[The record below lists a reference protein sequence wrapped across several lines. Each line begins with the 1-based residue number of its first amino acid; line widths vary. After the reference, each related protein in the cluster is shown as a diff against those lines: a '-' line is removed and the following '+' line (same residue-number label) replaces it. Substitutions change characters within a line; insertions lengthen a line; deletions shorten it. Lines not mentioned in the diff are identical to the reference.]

1 VGGALSGIRVVEL
14 ATGVAGPMA
23 AMLLADFGADVVKVE
38 PPSGTDDRLR
48 PGFAMWG
55 RGKSSV
61 LQDPASRSGR
71 DELQWL
77 LDRADVCIASPDVTS
92 QWPGTMAEQATA
104 RNPGLVYLSMP
115 PYLDSA
121 PWAGG
126 RESNGLLSAAMGGSL
141 RQSSGDGGPVD
152 PVYPHLLY
160 MQAIWAACCAVAALF
175 ERQGSGLGQV
185 VTVGG
190 VHGAMAAS
198 PLQMVVR
205 PGQPDVNTAVG
216 PGGPSPAY
224 TRYRCADGRWLL
236 LAALTPKFQ
245 SIALQVLGF
254 SDLLEKA
261 ATSGF
266 AAVIGPAQR
275 ARVRPRFEAAFAAR
289 TSEDWLAAF
298 RAAGCPVALL
308 AGRESWL
315 DHPQIRA
322 IGMAVTVTDPD
333 GGIVTMPGNPVVLS
347 ATPALSPRPAP
358 QLGSPGAALP
368 EWPAQPAPGNAAPPA
383 ADNAGRRAPGSAGQR
398 AAAGPLAGTRV
409 LDVGVILAGP
419 YCGTLLAELGADVV
433 KVEIPDGDSFR
444 LQGFPYIRGQRGL
457 AIDLRAEKGRAVFR
471 ELVRSADVVIDN
483 YRPGVAERLGVSY
496 ERLRQE
502 KPDIISM
509 SVTAFGES
517 GPLRDEAGFDTIL
530 QAMSGIMTAQGGN
543 GEPVLLTLAVND
555 TAAAALT
562 ALGACLALF
571 HRARTGAGQRG
582 SACLAAAS
590 VLMQCEELIR
600 VNGRPAPVRGGPDFR
615 GSSSADRFY
624 RTCDGWIRVQATS
637 ERPASA
643 AALAGLARLA
653 GCACPDVTSGLDDA
667 LAAALES
674 RFAGMSTDEA
684 LAQLAAA
691 QIPALRARRG
701 SELPDDPQ
709 LIRWQVHQRM
719 SSGQGAELHAAG
731 RMARFS
737 RTQRNDVLV
746 PPGVG
751 EHTVEILLE
760 AGMGEEEIGSLIK
773 NGVVRAGDSMI
784 IAAMTP
790 YR

>member
-1 VGGALSGIRVVEL
+1 VVGALSGIRVAEL
-14 ATGVAGPMA
+14 ATDVAGPMA

-38 PPSGTDDRLR
+38 PPTGGGDRLR

-55 RGKSSV
+55 RGKSSFV
-61 LQDPASRSGR
+61 PDPRSHSAR
-71 DELQWL
+71 DQLRSL
-77 LDRADVCIASPDVTS
+77 LDRADVCVVSPAVAAL
-92 QWPGTMAEQATA
+92 WPGALAEQATA
-104 RNPGLVYLSMP
+104 RNPRLVYLLIP
-115 PYLDSA
+115 PYLDTA

-141 RQSSGDGGPVD
+141 RQSSHDGGPVD
-152 PVYPHLLY
+152 PVYPHVLY

-175 ERQGSGLGQV
+175 ERERSGLGQV

-205 PGQPDVNTAVG
+205 PGQPEVDTAVG
-216 PGGPSPAY
+216 PGGHSPTY
-224 TRYRCADGRWLL
+224 TRYRCADGRWLF
-236 LAALTPKFQ
+236 LAALTPKFR
-245 SIALQVLGF
+245 SIALHVLGF
-254 SDLLEKA
+254 SDLLEQA
-261 ATSGF
+261 ATAGLD
-266 AAVIGPAQR
+266 AVVGPAQR
-275 ARVRPRFEAAFAAR
+275 AQVRPRFEAAFAAR

-298 RAAGCPVALL
+298 KAAGCPVALL

-333 GGIVTMPGNPVVLS
+333 RGAVTMPGNPVVLS
-347 ATPALSPRPAP
+347 ATPAQPARPVP
-358 QLGSPGAALP
+358 PLGSPGAAMP
-368 EWPAQPAPGNAAPPA
+368 DWPAQPAPGNA
-383 ADNAGRRAPGSAGQR
+383 GQVP
-398 AAAGPLAGTRV
+398 AAGPLAGTRV
-409 LDVGVILAGP
+409 LDVGVVLAGP
-419 YCGTLLAELGADVV
+419 YSGTLLAELGAEVV
-433 KVEIPDGDSFR
+433 KVEIPEGDNFR
-444 LQGFPYIRGQRGL
+444 QHGFPYIRGQRGL
-457 AIDLRAEKGRAVFR
+457 AIDLRAKKGRAIFR
-471 ELVRSADVVIDN
+471 ELARSADVVIDN
-483 YRPGVAERLGVSY
+483 YRPGVAERLGVTY
-496 ERLRQE
+496 EQLRPH

-530 QAMSGIMTAQGGN
+530 QAMSGIMTAQGGD
-543 GEPVLLTLAVND
+543 GEPVMLTLAVND

-582 SACLAAAS
+582 SVCLAAAS
-590 VLMQCEELIR
+590 ALMQCEELIR
-600 VNGRPAPVRGGPDFR
+600 IKGRSAPIRGGPDFR
-615 GSSSADRFY
+615 GPSAADRFY
-624 RTCDGWIRVQATS
+624 RTSDGWIRVQATS
-637 ERPASA
+637 ELSV
-643 AALAGLARLA
+643 AALAQLVGR
-653 GCACPDVTSGLDDA
+653 ACPDLTSGPTGG
-667 LAAALES
+667 LAAALENH
-674 RFAGMSTDEA
+674 FAGLSTDEVW
-684 LAQLAAA
+684 AQLDTAH
-691 QIPALRARRG
+691 IPAARARRC

-709 LIRWQVHQRM
+709 LTQWQVHQRI
-719 SSGQGAELHAAG
+719 SSSLEGGLYAAG

-737 RTQRNDVLV
+737 RTQRNDALV

-751 EHTVEILLE
+751 EHTVELLLE
-760 AGMGEEEIGSLIK
+760 AGIDAEEIGSLIE